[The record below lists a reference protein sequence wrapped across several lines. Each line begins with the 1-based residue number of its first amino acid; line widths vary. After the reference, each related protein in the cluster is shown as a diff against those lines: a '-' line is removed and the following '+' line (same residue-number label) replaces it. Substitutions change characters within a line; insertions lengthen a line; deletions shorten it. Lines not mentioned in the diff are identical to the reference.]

1 MKTIKE
7 VGIFLIEFALFF
19 ILSAFLVYSIL
30 HCIQLFV
37 PITSEVVICIML
49 GACTLLASISVIY
62 VVIRSSRMKE
72 SRMSFWINNNTP
84 NFAISY
90 AMICLVIVSI
100 TNEVKWSAEEI
111 KETVTV
117 EWTIFGLSLTI
128 FLVWNVIIDY
138 LRRKQ
143 PVAAEN
149 PNFVQKYNYLKNKQS
164 FLRELEATFSTIVL
178 LTVNLF
184 LLISSTGIVYLG
196 HSTELIIKQNV
207 VQCSFYFTTNTII
220 MLFLEML
227 KPLRLEKKELKKAN
241 AVSNEEL
248 NKARSLAFSQEV
260 FDECLKMILA
270 SDKYTN
276 EQKKEMGQL
285 YIKSLK
291 EALENNSGTNQEN
304 DDLLESGN
312 ESVEDENEQ

>member
-7 VGIFLIEFALFF
+7 VGIFFVGFVLFF
-19 ILSAFLVYSIL
+19 AASALLVYAIL
-30 HCIQLFV
+30 HCVQLFI
-37 PITSEVVICIML
+37 PIKTEVVICILL
-49 GACTLLASISVIY
+49 GTCTLIACLCFIY
-62 VVIRSSRMKE
+62 LFRSSRRKE
-72 SRMSFWINNNTP
+72 SRLSFWIDNNTP

-90 AMICLVIVSI
+90 TMLCIVLLSI
-100 TNEVKWSAEEI
+100 TNEATWTTEEI
-111 KETVTV
+111 KDIVTV

-138 LRRKQ
+138 LKRKQ
-143 PVAAEN
+143 PVAVEN

-164 FLRELEATFSTIVL
+164 FLREIEATFSTIVL

-184 LLISSTGIVYLG
+184 LVITSTGVAYLG
-196 HSTELIIKQNV
+196 NPSKTVIAQNI
-207 VQCSFYFTTNTII
+207 VQCTFYFTTNTII
-220 MLFLEML
+220 MLFLGML

-260 FDECLKMILA
+260 FDEGLKMILESA
-270 SDKYTN
+270 KYSN
-276 EQKKEMGQL
+276 EQKKEMSQL
-285 YIKSLK
+285 YIRLF
-291 EALENNSGTNQEN
+291 EGALAKNSGTNQEN

-312 ESVEDENEQ
+312 KSMEEEK